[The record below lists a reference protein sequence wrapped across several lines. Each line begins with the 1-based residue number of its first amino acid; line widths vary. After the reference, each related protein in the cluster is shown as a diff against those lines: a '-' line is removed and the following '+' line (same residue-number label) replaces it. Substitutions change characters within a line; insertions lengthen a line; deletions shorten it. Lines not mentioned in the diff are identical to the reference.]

1 MSDEGYIAVKQN
13 EDHNYGTVA
22 MSEEEQGPSATEEAA
37 SITQV
42 GSNELVLA
50 RTCTIFTCCGQTCT
64 VLRVVGV
71 R

>member
-13 EDHNYGTVA
+13 EDRNYGTVA

-42 GSNELVLA
+42 GATNL
-50 RTCTIFTCCGQTCT
+50 F
-64 VLRVVGV
+64 LRVHLPSIPVAAKPV
-71 R
+71 QY

>member
-1 MSDEGYIAVKQN
+1 MSDEGYIAVKQS
-13 EDHNYGTVA
+13 EDRNYGTVA
-22 MSEEEQGPSATEEAA
+22 MSEEQGPSATEEAA

-50 RTCTIFTCCGQTCT
+50 RTCTINTCCGQTCT

>member
-13 EDHNYGTVA
+13 EDRNYRTVA
-22 MSEEEQGPSATEEAA
+22 MTEEEQGPSATEGVA

-50 RTCTIFTCCGQTCT
+50 RTCTINTCCGQTCT